1 MIDVLSKS
9 IYLCVYALMFT
20 GLLKSF
26 YFYLAPVGV
35 MEILAVLVSL
45 MISNILSIP
54 TVIIPSRWKTP
65 YNVADSYNCQNPF
78 YVHGMLNDKKE
89 SKYALPIRKN
99 GELKSF
105 LFLRKIMIL
114 WLGVYFT
121 YLGMQ
126 YLNSD
131 INSTVIEILLDISLA
146 FMIMARSCMWIY
158 YVKFY
163 KKNYKCPTDKEG
175 NWAPFSFLCQNIN
188 MYYENPVCYRDLQIH
203 SDVMEKDFGI
213 YQYINTYKAPRNGK
227 TFFYRY
233 DKTDEI
239 HILAYVKTDLF
250 QEADIGKLN
259 KAFVEFWKQYI
270 KTEEE
275 KKKIYFSFVLEVED
289 DNRVLKSIVRNN
301 SGIMM
306 YKRRYRLGAVYN
318 RYYNRLEILPVYR
331 YSRYKKQYEKMKKD
345 LLDCLGISDV
355 VQA

>member
-9 IYLCVYALMFT
+9 IYLCVYVLMFT

-45 MISNILSIP
+45 MISNILFIP

-65 YNVADSYNCQNPF
+65 YNVPDSYNCQNSF

-99 GELKSF
+99 GKLKSF

-131 INSTVIEILLDISLA
+131 INSTVIEIPLDISLA

-188 MYYENPVCYRDLQIH
+188 MYYENPVCYRDLQTH
-203 SDVMEKDFGI
+203 SDVMEK
-213 YQYINTYKAPRNGK
+213 
-227 TFFYRY
+227 
-233 DKTDEI
+233 
-239 HILAYVKTDLF
+239 
-250 QEADIGKLN
+250 
-259 KAFVEFWKQYI
+259 
-270 KTEEE
+270 
-275 KKKIYFSFVLEVED
+275 VLEFI
-289 DNRVLKSIVRNN
+289 SI
-301 SGIMM
+301 
-306 YKRRYRLGAVYN
+306 
-318 RYYNRLEILPVYR
+318 
-331 YSRYKKQYEKMKKD
+331 
-345 LLDCLGISDV
+345 
-355 VQA
+355 

>member
-45 MISNILSIP
+45 MISNILFIP

-65 YNVADSYNCQNPF
+65 YNVPDSYNCQNPF

-99 GELKSF
+99 GKLKSF
-105 LFLRKIMIL
+105 LFLRKITIL

-188 MYYENPVCYRDLQIH
+188 M
-203 SDVMEKDFGI
+203 
-213 YQYINTYKAPRNGK
+213 
-227 TFFYRY
+227 
-233 DKTDEI
+233 
-239 HILAYVKTDLF
+239 
-250 QEADIGKLN
+250 
-259 KAFVEFWKQYI
+259 
-270 KTEEE
+270 
-275 KKKIYFSFVLEVED
+275 
-289 DNRVLKSIVRNN
+289 
-301 SGIMM
+301 
-306 YKRRYRLGAVYN
+306 
-318 RYYNRLEILPVYR
+318 
-331 YSRYKKQYEKMKKD
+331 
-345 LLDCLGISDV
+345 
-355 VQA
+355 